1 MAEQPISSQPV
12 ARPNPIRSRREPASR
27 REQLLVLA
35 TTLVASLIAV
45 WWSWSHSAFLL
56 YGDAEAHIH
65 IARRLFDSHRPGI
78 TQLGSVWLPLP
89 HLLLVP
95 FLMVDPWWRN
105 GFAPVI
111 PSAVC
116 YLLGCLGLYRLA
128 RRWLSPAAACIA
140 LALFASNPNLLYMQ
154 TTAMTEPLF
163 LCEIIWSVLLAIE
176 WYESVDTE
184 ERRSSHL
191 LWAVIAV
198 LAAAVY
204 TRYDGWILAFLIW
217 LAMAVCLFKRG
228 RLFRVNFILASVVL
242 LLAPAGWMAYN
253 AVVFGDWLD
262 FMRGPYSALAIEL
275 RTSSSAVDPHPG
287 WHNPWVSLVYFTKDA
302 EMVAAALGWGET
314 IFAAAALGTAWA
326 WLRYGRKHATS
337 NAAPD
342 RKSPW
347 LWTLFLWLPLP
358 FYVYS
363 VSYGSVPIFLPVW
376 KPFSWYNTRYGMEM
390 LPAFAF
396 FFGFAIEAAL
406 QWSQRHKPKY
416 RTPILAT
423 LPVLIA
429 ANVALMLHQG
439 PLTFVEAAKNTAARA
454 YYNTVL
460 AQALAKLHAEDPQGI
475 VFMDTSMYPSLVPHA
490 GLTYRQT
497 VNESDKQFYWA
508 ALGDPAGH
516 SSIILTFAG
525 DEIDKAVHAHPEHL
539 HRIQSFH
546 SPSTGWD
553 QHDATLYVT
562 DTFPSASSL
571 PPSTALTAR

>member
-184 ERRSSHL
+184 ERRSSRL

-228 RLFRVNFILASVVL
+228 RLFRVN
-242 LLAPAGWMAYN
+242 
-253 AVVFGDWLD
+253 
-262 FMRGPYSALAIEL
+262 
-275 RTSSSAVDPHPG
+275 
-287 WHNPWVSLVYFTKDA
+287 
-302 EMVAAALGWGET
+302 
-314 IFAAAALGTAWA
+314 
-326 WLRYGRKHATS
+326 
-337 NAAPD
+337 
-342 RKSPW
+342 
-347 LWTLFLWLPLP
+347 
-358 FYVYS
+358 
-363 VSYGSVPIFLPVW
+363 
-376 KPFSWYNTRYGMEM
+376 
-390 LPAFAF
+390 
-396 FFGFAIEAAL
+396 
-406 QWSQRHKPKY
+406 
-416 RTPILAT
+416 
-423 LPVLIA
+423 
-429 ANVALMLHQG
+429 
-439 PLTFVEAAKNTAARA
+439 
-454 YYNTVL
+454 
-460 AQALAKLHAEDPQGI
+460 
-475 VFMDTSMYPSLVPHA
+475 
-490 GLTYRQT
+490 
-497 VNESDKQFYWA
+497 
-508 ALGDPAGH
+508 
-516 SSIILTFAG
+516 
-525 DEIDKAVHAHPEHL
+525 
-539 HRIQSFH
+539 
-546 SPSTGWD
+546 
-553 QHDATLYVT
+553 
-562 DTFPSASSL
+562 
-571 PPSTALTAR
+571 